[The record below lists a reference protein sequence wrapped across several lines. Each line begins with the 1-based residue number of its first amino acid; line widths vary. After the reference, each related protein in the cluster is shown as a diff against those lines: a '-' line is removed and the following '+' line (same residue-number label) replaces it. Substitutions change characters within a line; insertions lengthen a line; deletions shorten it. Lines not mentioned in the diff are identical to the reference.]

1 MSNVEENVSP
11 KRLYSCWNGL
21 CLFYYGA
28 AVPHLKGRSFL
39 HLPGLIMI
47 SEGGKE
53 GGWKGGGGGRKGLL
67 VSVQKLKNIY
77 VDSSDFIFLWYETD
91 PTIQNSAF

>member
-1 MSNVEENVSP
+1 MG
-11 KRLYSCWNGL
+11 K
-21 CLFYYGA
+21 
-28 AVPHLKGRSFL
+28 
-39 HLPGLIMI
+39 
-47 SEGGKE
+47 KE
-53 GGWKGGGGGRKGLL
+53 GGRGGGGGRKGLL

>member
-1 MSNVEENVSP
+1 
-11 KRLYSCWNGL
+11 
-21 CLFYYGA
+21 
-28 AVPHLKGRSFL
+28 
-39 HLPGLIMI
+39 MI

-91 PTIQNSAF
+91 PTIQNSAFGRFYIIIIISMNAWM